1 MSKTYGLSPSH
12 PKGMQ
17 TVLAPD
23 ETATND
29 QPIVFWDDFLAYDA
43 AATTVGEWLET
54 LGGTSGA
61 VTQNGSVGGA
71 LMFNIG
77 HASDNFLSLQ
87 EHSLGFLCAAGK
99 DTVIETRVKCTDGAL
114 TQFMIG
120 LGAVDALS
128 ITAAANFIGFRFSAD
143 VLTCLSEKASA
154 ETTTVSTVTLVDAT
168 YAKLRV
174 EIDGVSTARFYV
186 DDVLVATHTTN
197 IPIVGMTQTIE
208 VGGSSTSADAIV
220 DYILINQDR

>member
-87 EHSLGFLCAAGK
+87 EHSLGFLCAAG
-99 DTVIETRVKCTDGAL
+99 
-114 TQFMIG
+114 
-120 LGAVDALS
+120 
-128 ITAAANFIGFRFSAD
+128 NFIGFRFSAD